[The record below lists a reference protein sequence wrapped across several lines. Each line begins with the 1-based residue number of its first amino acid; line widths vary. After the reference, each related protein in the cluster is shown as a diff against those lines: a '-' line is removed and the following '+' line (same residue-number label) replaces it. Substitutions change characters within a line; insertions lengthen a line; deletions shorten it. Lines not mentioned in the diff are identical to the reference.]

1 MQFLAGTED
10 KEEEPVHSSETKV
23 GTRYLLGCLLGLR
36 EGPLLVHLTS
46 KQTKRTDF
54 IIKQNNL

>member
-23 GTRYLLGCLLGLR
+23 GTRYLLG
-36 EGPLLVHLTS
+36 PLLVHLTS
-46 KQTKRTDF
+46 KQTNRTDF